1 MPRNIIQTPQKN
13 GKKMFKAGP
22 TLGAIFL
29 LRDDTTKAL
38 LATKQQIL

>member
-1 MPRNIIQTPQKN
+1 MEKN
-13 GKKMFKAGP
+13 VQSCP